1 MTKPQKIVKW
11 GSGLAVRIPRQ
22 AAKRA
27 GFREGDNITISVVG
41 GVLTVRRIK
50 PGYRI
55 EDFLSRITP
64 ENQPEI
70 VDWGPPVGKE
80 AW

>member
-1 MTKPQKIVKW
+1 MAKPQKIVKW
-11 GSGLAVRIPRQ
+11 GRGLAVRIPPE

-27 GFREGDNITISVVG
+27 GFREGDDVI
-41 GVLTVRRIK
+41 VRAVRGKIIVERK
-50 PGYRI
+50 APAYRLD
-55 EDFLSRITP
+55 ELLSRMTP

-80 AW
+80 FW